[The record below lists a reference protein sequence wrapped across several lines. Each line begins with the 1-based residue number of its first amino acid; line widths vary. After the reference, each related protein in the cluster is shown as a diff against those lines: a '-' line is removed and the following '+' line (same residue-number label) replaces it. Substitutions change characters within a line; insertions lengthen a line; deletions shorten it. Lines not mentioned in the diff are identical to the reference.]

1 MEVMLGGRPLS
12 TLASSFGSAAGRV
25 VIDKTGLKGDYEVTL
40 RYMPQPSQN
49 PPPDEPPSLF
59 TAVEEQLG
67 LRLQPDRA
75 PLKILIIDRIE
86 RPTEN

>member
-1 MEVMLGGRPLS
+1 MEVLLGARPLS
-12 TLASSFGSAAGRV
+12 TLASSFGAGLGRIV
-25 VIDKTGLKGDYEVTL
+25 VDKTGLTGNYDVTL
-40 RYMPQPSQN
+40 NYMPQPSAN
-49 PPPDEPPSLF
+49 PQPGEPPSLF

-75 PLKILIIDRIE
+75 MLRVVVIDRIE